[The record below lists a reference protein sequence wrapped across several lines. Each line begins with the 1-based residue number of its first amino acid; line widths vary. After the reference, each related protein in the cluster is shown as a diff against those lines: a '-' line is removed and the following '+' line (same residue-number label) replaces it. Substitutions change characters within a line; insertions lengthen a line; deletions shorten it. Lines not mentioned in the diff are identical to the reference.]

1 MNAFLKQKAREFWQG
16 LSIEERRALA
26 APLLVFS
33 GVAPA
38 ASVAAAAPAQAVQPA
53 RSRANANSRIMP
65 VAVVAA
71 DSVVAVRAAGSRARP
86 APSVPAAVASTAS
99 VAAAA
104 ATCSDA
110 GTSLAR
116 NRRPPPALAGRPSTR
131 RQVLQEVRPMMLVRT
146 CSQSRLSVSKFVN
159 VIVTRLLQH
168 IPLQAHHAQVQPAGG
183 LDQSQLRHA
192 VARHLS

>member
-1 MNAFLKQKAREFWQG
+1 M
-16 LSIEERRALA
+16 
-26 APLLVFS
+26 LLRHT
-33 GVAPA
+33 
-38 ASVAAAAPAQAVQPA
+38 SVAA
-53 RSRANANSRIMP
+53 MP
-65 VAVVAA
+65 
-71 DSVVAVRAAGSRARP
+71 P
-86 APSVPAAVASTAS
+86 APNLLEDGPYQLLKLPILKQHRGTWALEFRRWVGWKPVVKSHVQFSMHMYV
-99 VAAAA
+99 VV